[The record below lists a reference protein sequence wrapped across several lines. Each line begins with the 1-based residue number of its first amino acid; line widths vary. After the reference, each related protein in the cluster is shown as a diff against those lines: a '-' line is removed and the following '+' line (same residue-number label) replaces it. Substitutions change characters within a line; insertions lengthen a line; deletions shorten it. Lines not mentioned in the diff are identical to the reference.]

1 MTSAFL
7 GGFDS
12 GGGPATRSS
21 SVDSRAGP
29 ICQTNDGGHGG
40 WEQQQPSIVTVTVTL
55 KARPPFERKRLLL
68 GVAMFPYPKV
78 IGEQTVS

>member
-21 SVDSRAGP
+21 SVESRVGP

-40 WEQQQPSIVTVTVTL
+40 LGQQQLSTVTVTVTL
-55 KARPPFERKRLLL
+55 KARPPFEEKEAFIGRCY
-68 GVAMFPYPKV
+68 VPIPK
-78 IGEQTVS
+78 GDR